1 MVTAVANVT
10 MRESKARS
18 TMQKRAGHS
27 LPRFIVSRSIS
38 NSDKT
43 KWRIVG
49 ALEKALKKKPFNKV
63 NVVDMTDECHIARQ
77 TFYNHFLDKQ
87 DVVNWL
93 NMQLDMK
100 TFGRIG
106 IDLTWREAV
115 RMKLEI
121 MKAKQHLFASLYE
134 AESTMGLFSNEANI
148 TFENY
153 VANIT
158 RITGKTLNTHE
169 SALLK
174 IYCYGTS
181 RLIAEWI
188 MSGTKEP
195 IAELMQACEHAL
207 PLFVQRIFLASY

>member
-77 TFYNHFLDKQ
+77 TF
-87 DVVNWL
+87 
-93 NMQLDMK
+93 
-100 TFGRIG
+100 
-106 IDLTWREAV
+106 
-115 RMKLEI
+115 
-121 MKAKQHLFASLYE
+121 
-134 AESTMGLFSNEANI
+134 
-148 TFENY
+148 
-153 VANIT
+153 
-158 RITGKTLNTHE
+158 
-169 SALLK
+169 
-174 IYCYGTS
+174 
-181 RLIAEWI
+181 
-188 MSGTKEP
+188 
-195 IAELMQACEHAL
+195 
-207 PLFVQRIFLASY
+207 

>member
-1 MVTAVANVT
+1 
-10 MRESKARS
+10 
-18 TMQKRAGHS
+18 
-27 LPRFIVSRSIS
+27 
-38 NSDKT
+38 
-43 KWRIVG
+43 
-49 ALEKALKKKPFNKV
+49 
-63 NVVDMTDECHIARQ
+63 MTDECHIARQ

-100 TFGRIG
+100 TLGRIG

-188 MSGTKEP
+188 MSGAKEP

>member
-100 TFGRIG
+100 TLGRIG

-121 MKAKQHLFASLYE
+121 MKAKQHLFSSMKLRARWGSS
-134 AESTMGLFSNEANI
+134 ATRRTSRS
-148 TFENY
+148 
-153 VANIT
+153 
-158 RITGKTLNTHE
+158 RITLPILP
-169 SALLK
+169 ALRARRS
-174 IYCYGTS
+174 IP
-181 RLIAEWI
+181 
-188 MSGTKEP
+188 MN
-195 IAELMQACEHAL
+195 
-207 PLFVQRIFLASY
+207 PLS